1 MAQLLFYENAIPV
14 SPTNHR
20 DLCIERVNYSFA
32 SNVNAVPLVA
42 AEIPAAATDYPIVFA
57 GQPENTMP
65 VAILGLERGRNQHVD
80 EDGQWTTDY
89 VPAFV
94 QRYPFVFSQAEDQF
108 TLCIDEQWAGC
119 NREGRG
125 DRLFDE
131 QGNRTEYLDGMM
143 KFLGTSQVQAER
155 TKVYCAKLTEL
166 GLLDPMSAEIT
177 LASGE
182 SKSLGGFKAVNRQK
196 LKELDPEK
204 LAELS
209 RTDELELTYVQ
220 LLSMNNL
227 RRIPN

>member
-1 MAQLLFYENAIPV
+1 
-14 SPTNHR
+14 
-20 DLCIERVNYSFA
+20 
-32 SNVNAVPLVA
+32 
-42 AEIPAAATDYPIVFA
+42 
-57 GQPENTMP
+57 
-65 VAILGLERGRNQHVD
+65 
-80 EDGQWTTDY
+80 
-89 VPAFV
+89 
-94 QRYPFVFSQAEDQF
+94 
-108 TLCIDEQWAGC
+108 
-119 NREGRG
+119 
-125 DRLFDE
+125 
-131 QGNRTEYLDGMM
+131 M